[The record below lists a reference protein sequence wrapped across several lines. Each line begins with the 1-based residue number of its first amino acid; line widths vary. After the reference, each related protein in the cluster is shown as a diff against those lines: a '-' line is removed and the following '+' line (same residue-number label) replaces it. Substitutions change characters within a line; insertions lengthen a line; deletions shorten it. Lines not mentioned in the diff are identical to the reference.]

1 MLQFLVR
8 EGSGLGGTMS
18 TFSKVDLDCSQRRL
32 SQAKTDHEGFR
43 DLSMHVTCP
52 SFRMNISSAE
62 HSVTQ
67 GCVCPMEDQGLLP
80 CCQRCSSWH
89 HRVPFRLQV
98 VAYSLTKKISLHDLP
113 GTTSAKL
120 HTDQT
125 HRCPNMNNH

>member
-1 MLQFLVR
+1 
-8 EGSGLGGTMS
+8 MS

-43 DLSMHVTCP
+43 DLSMHVTCS

-62 HSVTQ
+62 RSAVMQ

-80 CCQRCSSWH
+80 CCQQCSSWH

-98 VAYSLTKKISLHDLP
+98 VAYSLTKKNKFARPSWNDLCQIAH
-113 GTTSAKL
+113 G
-120 HTDQT
+120 
-125 HRCPNMNNH
+125 PNTRVSEHEQ